1 MTKTQFRRL
10 LKLLGISQGQ
20 LARESGITRTAVGN
34 YFNGRRPVNNLLAW
48 GLSLKQDNM
57 EKDKK
62 IARLTQKVRTL
73 SQNSKN

>member
-1 MTKTQFRRL
+1 MTKTKFRQL

-48 GLSLKQDNM
+48 GLGLKQDNM

-62 IARLTQKVRTL
+62 IARLSQKVRTL

>member
-20 LARESGITRTAVGN
+20 LARESGTTRTAVGN

-48 GLSLKQDNM
+48 GLGLKQDNM

-73 SQNSKN
+73 NQNSKN